1 MDPLTSP
8 KINLFQSSRPNL
20 LYIIKCNY
28 YLPPKQWGVG
38 AEFNGGMNTAVK
50 YEIIVLLKR

>member
-28 YLPPKQWGVG
+28 YLPPKQRGVG